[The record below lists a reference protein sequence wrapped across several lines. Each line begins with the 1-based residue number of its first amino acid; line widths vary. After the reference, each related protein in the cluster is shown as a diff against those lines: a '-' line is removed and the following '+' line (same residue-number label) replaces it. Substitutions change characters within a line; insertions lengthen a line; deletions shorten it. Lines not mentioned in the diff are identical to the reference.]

1 MKRLLCA
8 ITLTGSMLL
17 TGCNLSENSEDDTEQ
32 SVNLMNVETLNDEG
46 WINFDG
52 EISSSANEM
61 VHTESISYIPNNEY
75 LLNDSAY
82 VSYFNNDDFI
92 KTVLHDGENPI
103 KISNV
108 EEANNIKLSFSNK
121 KAERIVLSE
130 K

>member
-75 LLNDSAY
+75 LLSDSAY